1 VAFHKES
8 PRQFIKEYQGSQNSK
23 KFKTITIII
32 RIIII
37 KFYIIKSPVI

>member
-8 PRQFIKEYQGSQNSK
+8 PRQFIKEYQGAQNSK
-23 KFKTITIII
+23 NFKTIMITM